1 MARADHTRS
10 RILQQAA
17 DLFNLQGY
25 AGSSMADIMQATGLK
40 KGGIYNHFASKD
52 ELALAAFD
60 FAVQQITQR
69 YRQALQHT
77 SGAIASLNAIV
88 TTFCTAPEQVPLKGG
103 CPLLNTAIE
112 SDDTHPALRQRTQ
125 RAMAEWRRLIRRL
138 VQQGLKTGELRP
150 TVAPDTVA
158 TILISTLEGALMMS
172 KLYCDRIHLDRAQA
186 HLQHYIAS
194 LGASA
199 DSP

>member
-112 SDDTHPALRQRTQ
+112 SDDTHPSLRQRTQ